1 MLSRAGLAN
10 WCVVMYGLVIRG
22 TDHYVKK
29 AQSLFALIKF
39 LHICFA
45 VRIQWQQE
53 YKGFNVVL

>member
-1 MLSRAGLAN
+1 MLSRAGLAD

-39 LHICFA
+39 LHFA
-45 VRIQWQQE
+45 SQSEFHGSTMAV
-53 YKGFNVVL
+53 

>member
-1 MLSRAGLAN
+1 MLSRAGLVD

-39 LHICFA
+39 LHFA
-45 VRIQWQQE
+45 VRIQWQHDGSLIP
-53 YKGFNVVL
+53 KTS